1 MTGVALC
8 GRMHYDQIKPAPAR
22 PRRPL
27 GVGGGDE
34 AEHEIYADVA
44 VCDYPQCGERIP
56 AMESAG
62 AARTP

>member
-1 MTGVALC
+1 M
-8 GRMHYDQIKPAPAR
+8 
-22 PRRPL
+22 

-44 VCDYPQCGERIP
+44 VCDYPQGGERIP

-62 AARTP
+62 AARIL